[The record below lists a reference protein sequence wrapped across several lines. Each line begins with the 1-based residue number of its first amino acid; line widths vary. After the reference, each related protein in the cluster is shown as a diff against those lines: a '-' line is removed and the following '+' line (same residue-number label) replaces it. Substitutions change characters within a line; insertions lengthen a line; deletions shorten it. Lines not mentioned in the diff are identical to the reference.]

1 MTRTLGDFHPT
12 SSPMF
17 FSGTWELLFP
27 LGRSC
32 SITTWLVVSSFVFNF
47 HQLFGGNDPFFTNIV
62 SNGLKPPTGNCFRG
76 FPNSWA
82 LHMTYVYCVHEG
94 QALGVI
100 ITFVSSTPAQP
111 KRFTQVIDKMFF
123 RAYILVSMV
132 LVIWNCLK
140 ETTLRFS
147 GKHFEHDGI
156 IMTYY
161 WWFIN
166 PKANHLG
173 YIKPCKQWDK
183 LPTSTG
189 AGFLNHQQ

>member
-1 MTRTLGDFHPT
+1 MKSQTCSRNLIFLLVMRKTRSLNWGLELWGISTRT
-12 SSPMF
+12 SSPMVF
-17 FSGTWELLFP
+17 FWYLGAYDLP

-32 SITTWLVVSSFVFNF
+32 SITTWVVVSSFVFNF

-100 ITFVSSTPAQP
+100 ITFVSSSPAQP

-123 RAYILVSMV
+123 SGLHLSFYGFGH
-132 LVIWNCLK
+132 LK
-140 ETTLRFS
+140 LLKRNNSPF
-147 GKHFEHDGI
+147 F
-156 IMTYY
+156 
-161 WWFIN
+161 W
-166 PKANHLG
+166 
-173 YIKPCKQWDK
+173 
-183 LPTSTG
+183 
-189 AGFLNHQQ
+189 